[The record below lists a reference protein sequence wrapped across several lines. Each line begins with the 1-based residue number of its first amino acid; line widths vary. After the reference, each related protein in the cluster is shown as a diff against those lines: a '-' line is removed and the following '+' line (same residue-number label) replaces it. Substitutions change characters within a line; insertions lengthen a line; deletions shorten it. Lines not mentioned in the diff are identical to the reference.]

1 MSTPAA
7 SRPSAFG
14 SRPVL
19 SAARAAAAALT
30 AAGGETSR
38 LWALSDAEVGAALDV
53 LDDVRRA
60 AEARQVA
67 VVVEA
72 RSRGLG
78 TVAGLGPVDWAIH
91 AAPGLS
97 TGHAATLQAV
107 ATACEDTRL
116 ADLAAAVESGA
127 VSLRKAAQLARF
139 HVAAR
144 GVADPAQLAADTA
157 ILIANAPH
165 LTEKELAIAIRH
177 TAALLRPEH
186 DTEHLEAR
194 RRAARTLHKTAG
206 PAGMSTY
213 RLVLDPEGAAILDA
227 AIDPLARPRR
237 HSDGGGVDTT
247 GVTASTRVTDSTGV
261 TDDARRAGGVES
273 DLRSAA
279 ARRADALL
287 AIVGRGVSSP
297 GETPKTARAAV
308 VVTLDY
314 ATLAGQLT
322 GSGGGCPDCGAAP
335 TRPTG
340 AALTLGRELL
350 SPGTVRRLA
359 CEADIIPMVLG
370 TDSEVLDV
378 GRTRRL
384 VPPAIRLAAWLRD
397 AGCTYPGC
405 TIPAQWCD
413 AHHAIPWW
421 SGGETSLANTALLC
435 GRHHT
440 LAHDRDLTCTITDT
454 GVTWHL

>member
-1 MSTPAA
+1 MSTPAP
-7 SRPSAFG
+7 SPSAFG

-19 SAARAAAAALT
+19 SAARAAAAGPT
-30 AAGGETSR
+30 AATAEASR

-53 LDDVRRA
+53 LHEVRRA
-60 AEARQVA
+60 AEAQQVA

-78 TVAGLGPVDWAIH
+78 TLAGRARWTGPSGRARH
-91 AAPGLS
+91 EHRPRRHPAGR
-97 TGHAATLQAV
+97 GHRLR
-107 ATACEDTRL
+107 DPRL

-139 HVAAR
+139 HAATR
-144 GVADPAQLAADTA
+144 GVADPSQLAADTA

-227 AIDPLARPRR
+227 AIDPLARPQR
-237 HSDGGGVDTT
+237 HPDGRGVDST
-247 GVTASTRVTDSTGV
+247 GFTDSTGV
-261 TDDARRAGGVES
+261 TDSTDSAGVTGGSGRAGGVEP
-273 DLRSAA
+273 DLRTAA

-297 GETPKTARAAV
+297 ARRRRLPRPPWSSPSTTPPGRPAHGLGQRMPRLRRGTDEAHRGRAHPR
-308 VVTLDY
+308 T
-314 ATLAGQLT
+314 
-322 GSGGGCPDCGAAP
+322 
-335 TRPTG
+335 
-340 AALTLGRELL
+340 ELL

-359 CEADIIPMVLG
+359 CEADIIPLVLG

-397 AGCTYPGC
+397 AGCTYPV
-405 TIPAQWCD
+405 
-413 AHHAIPWW
+413 
-421 SGGETSLANTALLC
+421 
-435 GRHHT
+435 
-440 LAHDRDLTCTITDT
+440 HDPRAVVRRAPRRPLVERRRDLPGQYRPPLRAAPHPRPRQGADLHHRRYRCDR
-454 GVTWHL
+454 HL